1 MFVYHF
7 VDPDLTVETF
17 FEIDRGAENRV
28 VDFGIGNIGTSACL
42 YWIWKKISCKTC
54 LLSYCF
60 LCQQKVAFKSSLYQY
75 FHYSIIEFR
84 IEEKIHTKTVVDVSR
99 DSVG

>member
-28 VDFGIGNIGTSACL
+28 VDFEIGNIGTSACL
-42 YWIWKKISCKTC
+42 YWI
-54 LLSYCF
+54 
-60 LCQQKVAFKSSLYQY
+60 
-75 FHYSIIEFR
+75 
-84 IEEKIHTKTVVDVSR
+84 
-99 DSVG
+99 